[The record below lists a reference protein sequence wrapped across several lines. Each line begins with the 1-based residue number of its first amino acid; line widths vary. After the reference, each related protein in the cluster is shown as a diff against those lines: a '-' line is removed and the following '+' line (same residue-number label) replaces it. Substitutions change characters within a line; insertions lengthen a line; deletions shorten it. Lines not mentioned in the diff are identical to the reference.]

1 VDLERL
7 YREEA
12 GRVLATTI
20 RAVGDFDLAEEV
32 VQEAFIAAV
41 EQWPSAGPPANPRAW
56 LVATAKH
63 KAIDRLRRRS
73 RFEQKLGEISYL
85 SSLEE
90 EERATPAN
98 LPDNSVPDERLRL
111 IFTCC
116 HPALASEAQVALTLR
131 TLCGLTTEEIARA
144 FLVPAP
150 TMAQRL
156 VRAKKK
162 IRDAG
167 IPYSVPPAELLP
179 ERLESVLA
187 VIYLIFNEGYAATS
201 GVALLRP
208 ELCAEAIRLARLVSD
223 LLPPCETEPAALLA
237 LMLLHDSRSAARS
250 GSDGEIVLLEEQD
263 RSLWNADQI
272 REGTGLARS
281 ALQIGGAR
289 FYAVQA
295 AIAALH
301 AEAARPEETDWRQ
314 ISELY
319 ALLLGLAPSPV
330 VELNR
335 AVAVAQ
341 AYGPKEGLRLL
352 DALQNRGDLPGYHLL
367 PAARAQLLERLSR
380 LSEAADAYRRAL
392 ALVTNEAERRFL
404 QRRLARIEEPS

>member
-1 VDLERL
+1 VSIEIL
-7 YREEA
+7 YREEH
-12 GRVLATTI
+12 GRILATVI
-20 RAVGDFDLAEEV
+20 RAVGDLDLAEEV

-73 RFEQKLGEISYL
+73 RFEQKQAELSYL

-90 EERATPAN
+90 EERSTPAD

-116 HPALASEAQVALTLR
+116 HPSLASEAQVALTLR

-167 IPYSVPPAELLP
+167 IPYSVPPDELLP
-179 ERLESVLA
+179 ERLESALA

-201 GVALLRP
+201 GVALLRGRLLGISP
-208 ELCAEAIRLARLVSD
+208 EVQREKEQSEEERGRCHSVPAFSVRSAR
-223 LLPPCETEPAALLA
+223 PRWK
-237 LMLLHDSRSAARS
+237 HDSSSHLAEILSSRRSISIAS
-250 GSDGEIVLLEEQD
+250 GLSGE
-263 RSLWNADQI
+263 S
-272 REGTGLARS
+272 S
-281 ALQIGGAR
+281 
-289 FYAVQA
+289 
-295 AIAALH
+295 
-301 AEAARPEETDWRQ
+301 
-314 ISELY
+314 
-319 ALLLGLAPSPV
+319 
-330 VELNR
+330 
-335 AVAVAQ
+335 
-341 AYGPKEGLRLL
+341 
-352 DALQNRGDLPGYHLL
+352 
-367 PAARAQLLERLSR
+367 
-380 LSEAADAYRRAL
+380 RAL
-392 ALVTNEAERRFL
+392 R
-404 QRRLARIEEPS
+404 